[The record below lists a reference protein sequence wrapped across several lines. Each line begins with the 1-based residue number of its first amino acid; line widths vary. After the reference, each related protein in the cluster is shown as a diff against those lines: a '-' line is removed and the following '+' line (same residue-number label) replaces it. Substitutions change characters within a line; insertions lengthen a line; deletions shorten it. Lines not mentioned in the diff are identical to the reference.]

1 MNLTLVT
8 AFLGGLRGW
17 QLIILLLVILL
28 LFGAKRIP
36 ALMKSLGK
44 SVHSFK
50 QGMAEAEAEIKK
62 PVTKPEE
69 DEKREKDEHTRAK
82 DTDR

>member
-1 MNLTLVT
+1 MNLSL
-8 AFLGGLRGW
+8 FIPLFFGMRGW
-17 QLIILLLVILL
+17 QLIVVLLLILL

-36 ALMKSLGK
+36 TLMKSLGK

-62 PVTKPEE
+62 PVKTGKEE
-69 DEKREKDEHTRAK
+69 TEEKVKAK
-82 DTDR
+82 DAQE

>member
-1 MNLTLVT
+1 MNISVFIPL
-8 AFLGGLRGW
+8 FLGGIKGW
-17 QLIILLLVILL
+17 QLIILVLLILL

-50 QGMAEAEAEIKK
+50 EGMAEAEAEIKK
-62 PVTKPEE
+62 PVKTE
-69 DEKREKDEHTRAK
+69 DKETSEKVSAK
-82 DTDR
+82 DKD

>member
-1 MNLTLVT
+1 MILL
-8 AFLGGLRGW
+8 FFGMRGW
-17 QLIILLLVILL
+17 QLVIVLVLVLL

-36 ALMKSLGK
+36 SLMRNLGK

-62 PVTKPEE
+62 PVTPRHDSKP
-69 DEKREKDEHTRAK
+69 DEPARQAKDI
-82 DTDR
+82 DTDRRES